1 MNTAKSDGFTLL
13 ELMLVTLIV
22 GILTAVAVPSFM
34 SYQARSRRT
43 EAFMNL
49 QALARAQTTYLAERD
64 EYFAT
69 DLPYPDFTA
78 QNNSVLGTLK
88 MVWNAEAANNYAGI
102 GWAPEG
108 QVYYSYEVNT
118 NANAG
123 CSCANCFTASAFGDV
138 DGDGS
143 ASAVMFVHPD
153 ALGVTC
159 NSMLHGFGPP
169 SGGPASLIP
178 VYDEVAVNRTSDEF

>member
-1 MNTAKSDGFTLL
+1 MNTEKRGGFTLL
-13 ELMLVTLIV
+13 ELMLTTLII
-22 GILTAVAVPSFM
+22 GILMAAAIPSFM
-34 SYQARSRRT
+34 AYQARSRRT
-43 EAFMNL
+43 AVFANL
-49 QALARAQTTYLAERD
+49 QALARAQTSYSAEAD

-78 QNNSVLGTLK
+78 QNNSVLGTFK
-88 MVWNAEAANNYAGI
+88 MIWNAEAANNYAGI

-123 CSCANCFTASAFGDV
+123 CVCADCFTASAFGDV
-138 DGDGS
+138 DGNGS

-153 ALGVTC
+153 SFGVTC
-159 NSMLHGFGPP
+159 TSNLYSFGAPT
-169 SGGPASLIP
+169 GGPSSATP
-178 VYDEVAVNRTSDEF
+178 VYDEVAVNRSTDEF